1 MVVNSM
7 GAREHQVA
15 ARWSDIQVLRYN
27 TGSAIR
33 AFFSSLS
40 KKVDSSN
47 SQCSQLGA
55 IAPSWEHFG
64 LEESTFSS
72 IECKQLNLK
81 SQVFEATL
89 FARGCSD
96 TVCGRSDTVC
106 GFKLIVAGY
115 NFFG

>member
-1 MVVNSM
+1 MTPPRHGSTV
-7 GAREHQVA
+7 HT
-15 ARWSDIQVLRYN
+15 QVLRYN

-33 AFFSSLS
+33 AFL
-40 KKVDSSN
+40 
-47 SQCSQLGA
+47 
-55 IAPSWEHFG
+55 IALVKNLTLPIPNATSWLHFG
-64 LEESTFSS
+64 LEEATFSS
-72 IECKQLNLK
+72 IECNQLNLK